1 MKRGLIPAAWL
12 LTAIPAPAQ
21 SPLIA
26 RARSLEPSTPYVP
39 PPGDPLEHHAAGLA
53 KVVCSAV
60 FVTGLAPEFAVQNLG
75 FFTAPYEER
84 AKLGRPAIDRARK
97 AVRVTLPSGVTRTA
111 VYLGD
116 QGCVTLPAGK
126 QSPGFT
132 PERVPSRLPDA
143 ATESWPMGD
152 VLPSGPPPPELDTVP
167 SGPYPDPVSLYP
179 GAITPSHYAATRPL
193 QWPPG
198 TVGRYRNTDPVL
210 VNYLIRLA
218 VEKRREDYLAFP
230 RRALFDKLGMRS
242 VVIETDPYGD
252 FLTQGY
258 DFASARDWARLGNLY
273 LQDGVWNGERILP
286 EGFVRFVST
295 VAPAWTADGRPI
307 YGGVFWVKG
316 GGDLPLSRGAYFN
329 ARARGRFPLNIP

>member
-12 LTAIPAPAQ
+12 LSAIAAPAQ

-26 RARSLEPSTPYVP
+26 RARSLELSTPYVP

-53 KVVCSAV
+53 KIVCSAV

-126 QSPGFT
+126 QSPSFT

-143 ATESWPMGD
+143 ATQSWPLGD
-152 VLPSGPPPPELDTVP
+152 VLPSGPPPPELDTAKV
-167 SGPYPDPVSLYP
+167 
-179 GAITPSHYAATRPL
+179 
-193 QWPPG
+193 
-198 TVGRYRNTDPVL
+198 
-210 VNYLIRLA
+210 
-218 VEKRREDYLAFP
+218 
-230 RRALFDKLGMRS
+230 RRALDLAFQPADAMTAAC
-242 VVIETDPYGD
+242 VVTWGADRGRA
-252 FLTQGY
+252 LRRGHHR
-258 DFASARDWARLGNLY
+258 AHAARELVHGQEHHRH
-273 LQDGVWNGERILP
+273 
-286 EGFVRFVST
+286 
-295 VAPAWTADGRPI
+295 ADGNPDPT
-307 YGGVFWVKG
+307 GC
-316 GGDLPLSRGAYFN
+316 L
-329 ARARGRFPLNIP
+329 

>member
-26 RARSLEPSTPYVP
+26 RARSLELSTPYVP

-53 KVVCSAV
+53 KIVCSAV

-126 QSPGFT
+126 QSPSFT
-132 PERVPSRLPDA
+132 PERVPSRLPDG
-143 ATESWPMGD
+143 ATQSWPMGD
-152 VLPSGPPPPELDTVP
+152 VLPSGPPPPEWRQPADPRAKIRIADLLNMSSGLRIRAPQDPDYDP
-167 SGPYPDPVSLYP
+167 SGPYPDHVYLYT
-179 GAITPSHYAATRPL
+179 GGINSFHYAATRPL

-218 VEKRREDYLAFP
+218 VEQRGEDYLAFP
-230 RRALFDKLGMRS
+230 RRALFDKLG
-242 VVIETDPYGD
+242 
-252 FLTQGY
+252 
-258 DFASARDWARLGNLY
+258 
-273 LQDGVWNGERILP
+273 
-286 EGFVRFVST
+286 
-295 VAPAWTADGRPI
+295 
-307 YGGVFWVKG
+307 
-316 GGDLPLSRGAYFN
+316 
-329 ARARGRFPLNIP
+329 